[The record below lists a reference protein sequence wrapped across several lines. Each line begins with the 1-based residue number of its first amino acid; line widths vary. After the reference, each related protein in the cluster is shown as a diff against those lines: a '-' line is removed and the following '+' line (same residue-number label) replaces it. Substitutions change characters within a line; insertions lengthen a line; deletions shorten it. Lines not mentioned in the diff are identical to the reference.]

1 MPKPLEL
8 TVQDAM
14 GEITRLS
21 KASLQGGVSVHSSV
35 FRHALVDRT
44 YVNLDNSGMLVAKQF
59 GNVKIPVLSEEQHG
73 IAYQTASLLNGQ
85 LRVQK
90 TAGDRFVR
98 YSLKGDVDNKFK
110 RRWFGIGIQL
120 YHYSYEVK
128 ATFVVETSPAYSI
141 A

>member
-14 GEITRLS
+14 GEIARLS
-21 KASLQGGVSVHSSV
+21 HAELNGLVSVHSSV
-35 FRHALVDRT
+35 FRNISVNGT
-44 YVNLDNSGMLVAKQF
+44 YVSSDNSGMLVAKQF
-59 GNVKIPVLSEEQHG
+59 GNVKIPVLSEKQHG
-73 IAYQTASLLNGQ
+73 IAYQTASMLNGQ
-85 LRVQK
+85 LCVQK

-98 YSLKGDVDNKFK
+98 YSLKGNVDNKFN
-110 RRWFGIGIQL
+110 RGWFGIGMQL

-128 ATFVVETSPAYSI
+128 ATFVVEESPAYSI